1 MHMIYGYGG
10 WSWMMIF
17 MIIYLFALISIG
29 VYLIRYFVYGSKK
42 QKNNPI
48 DILNEQL
55 VKGELS
61 EEDYDRLKRK
71 LRDKL

>member
-1 MHMIYGYGG
+1 MHMIHGYGG
-10 WSWMMIF
+10 WSWMLIF
-17 MIIYLFALISIG
+17 MIIYLFALISVG
-29 VYLIRYFVYGSKK
+29 VYLIRYLVYGSKK

>member
-1 MHMIYGYGG
+1 MHMIHGYGG
-10 WSWMMIF
+10 WSWMLVF

-42 QKNNPI
+42 QKKPI

-61 EEDYDRLKRK
+61 EEDYDRLKHK
-71 LRDKL
+71 LRNKL